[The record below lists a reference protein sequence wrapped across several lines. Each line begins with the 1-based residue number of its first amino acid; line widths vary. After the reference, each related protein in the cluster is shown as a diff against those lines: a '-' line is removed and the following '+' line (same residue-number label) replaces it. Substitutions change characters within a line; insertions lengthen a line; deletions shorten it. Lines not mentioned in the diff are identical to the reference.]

1 MLPKILIETMKLSSL
16 SLFALATANALG
28 ELLSYYQL
36 NMIVQS
42 FFVSIPGGRTVFL
55 IVVVLFF
62 LFIGT
67 FMDAVPAMILF
78 CPIIL
83 PSAAALN
90 ISPIILGLI
99 IIVTLALGLVTPPY
113 GLCLLIASSIAKIS
127 IEDAFKGTLPYFLS
141 SLAVLA
147 VMILFPDIWLQIPAF
162 LFPALF
168 A

>member
-1 MLPKILIETMKLSSL
+1 
-16 SLFALATANALG
+16 
-28 ELLSYYQL
+28 
-36 NMIVQS
+36 MIVQS

-147 VMILFPDIWLQIPAF
+147 VMILFPDIWCSTRQ
-162 LFPALF
+162 
-168 A
+168 